1 MDRDQLIAEIKKQLQ
16 EEMKQYTQ
24 TLKDKVPAEQREQIK
39 DAKDALTT
47 QVKENPWVSVGIAA
61 LAGFVIARLLY
72 KRKDD

>member
-16 EEMKQYTQ
+16 DELKQQTQ
-24 TLKDKVPAEQREQIK
+24 TLKEKIPDQQREQIK
-39 DAKDALTT
+39 DLKESLTAT
-47 QVKENPWVSVGIAA
+47 LKENPWASVGIAA

>member
-39 DAKDALTT
+39 DLKDTLTV
-47 QVKENPWVSVGIAA
+47 QVKENPWISVGIAA
-61 LAGFVIARLLY
+61 LAGFVIARMLY

>member
-24 TLKDKVPAEQREQIK
+24 PLKDKVPAEQREQIK
-39 DAKDALTT
+39 DFKDTLTV
-47 QVKENPWVSVGIAA
+47 QVKENPWISVGIAA
-61 LAGFVIARLLY
+61 LAGFVIARMLY